1 MKEMKGEIIKPGG
14 KIGKGLFTL
23 LQLILMIY
31 IAYPVVAYTFGFSL
45 SYIVPLSVLVIIGLF
60 LYSLFLYVEGGL
72 K

>member
-14 KIGKGLFTL
+14 KIGEGLFTL